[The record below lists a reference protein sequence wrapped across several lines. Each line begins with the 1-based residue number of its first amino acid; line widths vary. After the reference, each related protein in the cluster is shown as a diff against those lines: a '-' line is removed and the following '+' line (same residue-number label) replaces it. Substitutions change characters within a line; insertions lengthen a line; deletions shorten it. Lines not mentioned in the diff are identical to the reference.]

1 MRSVENEGCP
11 LDSIV
16 KRWFWPLLA
25 ALLTL
30 LVTVQVTTLR
40 RESQTWDEA
49 IEIASGYSYLRTGE
63 YRIAND
69 HPPLMRLIA
78 AFPLLWLNPSVPSG
92 SPAWKTPH
100 ESDFGQI
107 FLYRNRVPADTMVF
121 AARIPMVIATA
132 LLVAVVA
139 LWTRRRFGA
148 TAGLLCAALFV
159 FDPNIVAH
167 GRYVKNDIL
176 VALFC
181 FLSVVAWS
189 EYLAGVRRRWLLAA
203 GTAFG
208 LALVTKF
215 SALFLVPVYPL
226 LWLAARWHRRE
237 SLAPAR
243 ALLAILV
250 VFGMAVP
257 AVAILYAPEWRK
269 VRPATRSYRAAHP
282 EVRRLGDVVQPKTQA
297 VRTFLD
303 LCQRLGCQD
312 HTFAVG
318 LIRFLEHSTGG
329 HPSYLLGN
337 IRETGWWYYFPVAF
351 LVKTPVA
358 TLCLIVLATAL
369 AVRRWIQSPRGFLRS
384 LRIEWWLLTIP
395 FVILLAIA
403 MTNHVNTGLRLVF
416 PLYPFLF
423 AAVAA
428 LVANDAANH
437 AWPPRKALVP
447 VVAALLTIESAAAYP
462 HYTAYFNFAVG
473 GPDAGPRYLLD
484 SNLDWGQDLYR
495 LRDYWVASG
504 RPSLCLD
511 YFGSAPTEYYGLSG
525 DLVPRTWEREKR
537 ESANCLAVVSATLLY
552 GLYIGPPDPYVWL
565 RERRPVSKIG
575 YSIYVY
581 DLRRQTPTPAA
592 IGR

>member
-1 MRSVENEGCP
+1 M
-11 LDSIV
+11 V
-16 KRWFWPLLA
+16 KQWFWPLLA

-30 LVTVQVTTLR
+30 LVTVQITTLR
-40 RESQTWDEA
+40 SETQTWDEG
-49 IEIASGYSYLRTGE
+49 IEIASGYSYIRTGI

-78 AFPLLWLNPSVPSG
+78 AFPLLWLNPSVPTD
-92 SPAWKTPH
+92 SPAWKLPH
-100 ESDFGQI
+100 ESDFGQV
-107 FLYRNRVPADTMVF
+107 FLYRNRVPADTAVF
-121 AARIPMVIATA
+121 AARIPMVIVTA

-148 TAGLLCAALFV
+148 TAGLLCAVLFV

-181 FLSVVAWS
+181 FLSVVTWG
-189 EYLAGVRRRWLLAA
+189 EYLINARRRWLLAA

-208 LALVTKF
+208 LAIVTKF
-215 SALFLVPVYPL
+215 SAFFLVPVYPL

-237 SLAPAR
+237 RIAPAR
-243 ALLAILV
+243 ALVALLV
-250 VFGMAVP
+250 VFGMTLP
-257 AVAILYAPEWRK
+257 AIAMVYAPEWRK

-282 EVRRLGDVVQPKTQA
+282 EVRRLGDVVQPKTPA
-297 VRTFLD
+297 GRTFLD
-303 LCQRLGCQD
+303 VCQRLGCQD

-318 LIRFLEHSTGG
+318 LIRFLEHSTEG
-329 HPSYLLGN
+329 HPSYLLGS
-337 IRETGWWYYFPVAF
+337 IRETGWWYYFPLAF

-358 TLCLIVLATAL
+358 TLGFIVLAAAL
-369 AVRRWIQSPRGFLRS
+369 AVRRWIQAPRGFLRS
-384 LRIEWWLLTIP
+384 LRIEWWLCAIP
-395 FVILLAIA
+395 FVVFLAFA
-403 MTNHVNTGLRLVF
+403 MTSGVNTGLRLVF

-428 LVANDAANH
+428 IVA
-437 AWPPRKALVP
+437 AWPLRKALLP
-447 VVAALLTIESAAAYP
+447 AMAALLMIESAAAYP

-473 GPDAGPRYLLD
+473 GPDAGARYLLD
-484 SNLDWGQDLYR
+484 SNLDWGQDLHHF
-495 LRDYWVASG
+495 RDYWAATG
-504 RPSLCLD
+504 RPKLCLD
-511 YFGSAPTEYYGLSG
+511 YFGSAPPEYYGLMG

-537 ESANCLAVVSATLLY
+537 ESANCMAVVSATLLY

-565 RERRPVSKIG
+565 RQRTPVAKIG

-581 DLRRQTPTPAA
+581 DLRRQDPTQPA
-592 IGR
+592 IDR